1 MYTCSNKIYRG
12 YVVSHGNTNDGFA
25 LLKANVIS
33 GKSKKYVTQDA
44 EEESEGG
51 EDGEGETKKKRKG
64 KKGKRGGKKNK
75 SG

>member
-25 LLKANVIS
+25 LLKASVIS

-44 EEESEGG
+44 EEENEEGA
-51 EDGEGETKKKRKG
+51 DGEGETKKKRKG
-64 KKGKRGGKKNK
+64 KKNKRDGKKNK
-75 SG
+75 SD